1 MVGVQCSFF
10 FFFFLWDLKKL
21 IIVIMLLYNL
31 SYKQRGKLA
40 ESSNNVFFYISYE
53 GTVDID
59 KILDPVSFKFSL
71 SHILFFLNFQLTL
84 LIIC

>member
-1 MVGVQCSFF
+1 MLQSSFF
-10 FFFFLWDLKKL
+10 FLLAVKEL
-21 IIVIMLLYNL
+21 INVIMLFYNL

-40 ESSNNVFFYISYE
+40 ETAYNVFFYISYE

-71 SHILFFLNFQLTL
+71 SHNFFLFLLSL